1 MDGFSPAPQVPCF
14 FRGGLTGSLRAVKGG
29 IALLALGASG
39 ATGLLDALHLHVLAN
54 RADRLQFW
62 LAVRAGRWAYRAACM
77 DGTVTVK
84 VPGPDSVYLPDPY
97 PAELVDGTA
106 PAPLSPLDRARAD
119 HLAGLCCP
127 ADVPIEGCP
136 PVQDA
141 VLAADPTLLDLLE
154 ADLMRRFAA
163 LDDLAVREDD
173 GPR

>member
-14 FRGGLTGSLRAVKGG
+14 FRGGLIGSLRAVKGG

-39 ATGLLDALHLHVLAN
+39 ATGLLDAFHLHVLAS
-54 RADRLQFW
+54 RVDRLQFW
-62 LAVRAGRWAYRAACM
+62 LAVRAGRWAYRASCL
-77 DGTVTVK
+77 DGTVTVM
-84 VPGPDSVYLPDPY
+84 VPGPDSVYLP
-97 PAELVDGTA
+97 ELVDGA
-106 PAPLSPLDRARAD
+106 DPAPLSPLDQARAD

-127 ADVPIEGCP
+127 ADVPIEGCR

-163 LDDLAVREDD
+163 LDGLPVREDG